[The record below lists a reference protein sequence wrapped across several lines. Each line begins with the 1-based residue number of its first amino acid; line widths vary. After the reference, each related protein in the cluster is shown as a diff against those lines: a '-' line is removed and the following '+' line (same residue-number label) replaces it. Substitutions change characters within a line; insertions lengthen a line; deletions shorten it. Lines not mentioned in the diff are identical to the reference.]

1 MKHPKK
7 RRAKLFAG
15 KSGLSYKSI
24 KVACDKN
31 KHKTQ
36 FFSHDNSFQQISYFL
51 GSSDEVITH

>member
-15 KSGLSYKSI
+15 KSYKSI
-24 KVACDKN
+24 KVAWDKN

-36 FFSHDNSFQQISYFL
+36 FFSHDNSFQQISYFF